1 MTGDFSDQGL
11 AIGFLTPD
19 RCATL
24 QTPAG
29 YDVRMRIV
37 RLSWAGVQIESE
49 GATLVIDLLEH
60 TAPVRS
66 FMGDPRLPIV
76 FGPEVLDLALVTHL
90 HPDHYDPD
98 ALRRK
103 LRPDAKV
110 LCDPANAP
118 KIASDGLAIMGL
130 ALYEP
135 MSVGPFMVTALPA
148 VDGLG
153 DPQISFLVEAEK
165 IKIMHFGD
173 TLWHG
178 HWWKIR
184 ARCGPPSIAFLPIN
198 GATTRFPNMTPSGI
212 PADLMPDQAASAA
225 AILEAKLA
233 CPMHY
238 GTFHNPP
245 VYAELPDVERTFL
258 EATERLGIFAQIIDP
273 GKEIAIS

>member
-1 MTGDFSDQGL
+1 
-11 AIGFLTPD
+11 
-19 RCATL
+19 
-24 QTPAG
+24 
-29 YDVRMRIV
+29 MRIV

-60 TAPVRS
+60 TSSIRS

-76 FGPEVLDLALVTHL
+76 CGLAVLDLALVTHL

-110 LCDPANAP
+110 ICDPVNAS
-118 KIASDGLAIMGL
+118 KIARDGFTVVGATR
-130 ALYEP
+130 YEP
-135 MSVGPFMVTALPA
+135 ISAGPFTVTALPA

-153 DPQISFLVEAEK
+153 DPQISFLVEAED
-165 IKIMHFGD
+165 IKVMHFGD

-184 ARCGPPSIAFLPIN
+184 ARCGPPNLAFLPIN
-198 GATTRFPNMTPSGI
+198 GAITQFPNMTPSGI
-212 PADLMPDQAASAA
+212 PADLTPAQAASAA
-225 AILEAKLA
+225 AILEARVA

-238 GTFHNPP
+238 GAFHSPP
-245 VYAELPDVERTFL
+245 VYVEFPDAERMFL
-258 EATERLGIFAQIIDP
+258 EAAGRLGIFVQIIEP

>member
-1 MTGDFSDQGL
+1 
-11 AIGFLTPD
+11 
-19 RCATL
+19 
-24 QTPAG
+24 
-29 YDVRMRIV
+29 MRIV
-37 RLSWAGVQIESE
+37 RLFWAGVQIESE

-60 TAPVRS
+60 TAPIRS
-66 FMGDPRLPIV
+66 LMGDPRLPIV
-76 FGPEVLDLALVTHL
+76 FAPEVLDLALVTHL

-98 ALRRK
+98 ALRGK
-103 LRPDAKV
+103 LRPDSKV

-118 KIASDGLAIMGL
+118 KIARDGLATMR
-130 ALYEP
+130 AAPYEP
-135 MSVGPFMVTALPA
+135 ISIGPFTVTALPA

-153 DPQISFLVEAEK
+153 DPQISFLVEAEN

-184 ARCGPPSIAFLPIN
+184 ARCGAPNIAFLPIN
-198 GATTRFPNMTPSGI
+198 GATTQFPNMKPSSI

-225 AILEAKLA
+225 AILEARVA

-238 GTFHNPP
+238 GAFHNPP
-245 VYAELPDVERTFL
+245 VYVELPDVERNFL
-258 EATERLGIFAQIIDP
+258 EAADRLGIFAQIIEP